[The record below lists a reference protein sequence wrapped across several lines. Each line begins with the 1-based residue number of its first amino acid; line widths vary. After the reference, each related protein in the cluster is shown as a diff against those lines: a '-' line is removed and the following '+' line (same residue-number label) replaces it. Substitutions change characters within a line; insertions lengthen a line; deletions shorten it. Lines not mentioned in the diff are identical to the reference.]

1 MPKTLTDSLLGTFS
15 ITLPLVVWQSL
26 VLHKLFI
33 KIELLMLTGYS
44 KTILSFPDLKTNFK
58 KCLLFKLILS
68 LSRILLI
75 LIEPLF
81 I

>member
-26 VLHKLFI
+26 VLHRLFI
-33 KIELLMLTGYS
+33 KTELLMLIGYS
-44 KTILSFPDLKTNFK
+44 KTIFSFPDLKTSFK
-58 KCLLFKLILS
+58 KCLLFKSILS
-68 LSRILLI
+68 LSRILFI